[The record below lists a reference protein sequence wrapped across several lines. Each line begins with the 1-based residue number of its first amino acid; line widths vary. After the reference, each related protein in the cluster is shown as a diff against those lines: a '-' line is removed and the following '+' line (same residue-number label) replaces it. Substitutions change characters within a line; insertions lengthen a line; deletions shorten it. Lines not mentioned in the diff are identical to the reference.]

1 MPREKSDKMIADG
14 ANRSPHVDQESSSPG
29 DQGRSVGT
37 PSIPAPPRD
46 ERETGSAK
54 DPSEDQRSDREIP
67 VYDHG
72 MHHLLHF
79 AEYFCRVHIQEQKER
94 LKPLSD

>member
-1 MPREKSDKMIADG
+1 MSEKSGKMIVDG
-14 ANRSPHVDQESSSPG
+14 AKRSPHVDQEFSSLG

-46 ERETGSAK
+46 EREIGSAK
-54 DPSEDQRSDREIP
+54 DLSEDQRSDREIP

-79 AEYFCRVHIQEQKER
+79 ADIWER
-94 LKPLSD
+94 